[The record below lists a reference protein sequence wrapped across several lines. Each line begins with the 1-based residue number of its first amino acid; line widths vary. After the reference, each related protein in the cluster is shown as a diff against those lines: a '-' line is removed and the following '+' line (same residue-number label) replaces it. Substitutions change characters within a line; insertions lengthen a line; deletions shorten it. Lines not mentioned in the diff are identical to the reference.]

1 MDWEYD
7 FEFVKVKY
15 TYHNLLKKYVGF
27 ELDMIYSSKAYE
39 MMENMIDTKVKNCF
53 WVIGNTN
60 LIR

>member
-1 MDWEYD
+1 
-7 FEFVKVKY
+7 
-15 TYHNLLKKYVGF
+15 
-27 ELDMIYSSKAYE
+27 MIYSSKAYE